1 MKGQASAS
9 HVDELQVDPEVLTL
23 ESLDNVLQ
31 VVDLLATDPH
41 LVLHDLG
48 LDLEL
53 ALLGRFGYL
62 LTCLLV
68 DPLEDID
75 TLAHSAVRSWL
86 LLAEIKTAR
95 RDFTARQFAT
105 QNVDDR
111 RQLVIVGGE
120 DDDTVVLQ
128 VYFIMSAFEIEALV
142 DLFARL
148 VDGIVHFLQ
157 VHLENNIKTR
167 HIISPFNS

>member
-1 MKGQASAS
+1 
-9 HVDELQVDPEVLTL
+9 
-23 ESLDNVLQ
+23 
-31 VVDLLATDPH
+31 
-41 LVLHDLG
+41 
-48 LDLEL
+48 
-53 ALLGRFGYL
+53 
-62 LTCLLV
+62 
-68 DPLEDID
+68 
-75 TLAHSAVRSWL
+75 VRSWL
-86 LLAEIKTAR
+86 LLAEIKTAW

-157 VHLENNIKTR
+157 IHLEHNIKTR